1 MLFETLR
8 WVVVGGALVSFLYY
22 VAAIYGARRFFAH
35 GRDCEISFMPPV
47 SILKPVRGVDR
58 EAYVNFASF
67 CEQDYPDYEILFGV
81 SDATDPA
88 IPIIGKLIEAFPH
101 RSIRLLIGSGY
112 AGSNDKV
119 SNLSRLAAA
128 AQHEILVVTDSDIR
142 VGRDYL
148 RAVAGPFQDAQ
159 VGAATCLYLA
169 RTEGT
174 IGGELEAIGLSAD
187 FSAGVIVA
195 WLLNNVKFTLGA
207 TMAVTRKS
215 LAAVGGFEA
224 IADYHA
230 DDFELGKR
238 IAAKGWDVKLL
249 RYKVSTVLP
258 SQTLRDLIECRL
270 RWVVGVRNSSPS
282 GHMGLLFT
290 HALVWSVAAALLQ
303 PSVICA
309 AAFIGAYVV
318 LRAAMAWTV
327 GVWGMEDPVVSEKW
341 WLIPLWDALAFATW
355 VASFAKKR
363 IHWRGAEFYIRQ
375 GRLVPASSRNQP

>member
-1 MLFETLR
+1 
-8 WVVVGGALVSFLYY
+8 
-22 VAAIYGARRFFAH
+22 
-35 GRDCEISFMPPV
+35 MPPV

-174 IGGELEAIGLSAD
+174 IGGELEAIGLSA
-187 FSAGVIVA
+187 
-195 WLLNNVKFTLGA
+195 
-207 TMAVTRKS
+207 
-215 LAAVGGFEA
+215 E
-224 IADYHA
+224 
-230 DDFELGKR
+230 
-238 IAAKGWDVKLL
+238 
-249 RYKVSTVLP
+249 
-258 SQTLRDLIECRL
+258 RD
-270 RWVVGVRNSSPS
+270 G
-282 GHMGLLFT
+282 
-290 HALVWSVAAALLQ
+290 
-303 PSVICA
+303 
-309 AAFIGAYVV
+309 
-318 LRAAMAWTV
+318 
-327 GVWGMEDPVVSEKW
+327 
-341 WLIPLWDALAFATW
+341 
-355 VASFAKKR
+355 
-363 IHWRGAEFYIRQ
+363 
-375 GRLVPASSRNQP
+375 